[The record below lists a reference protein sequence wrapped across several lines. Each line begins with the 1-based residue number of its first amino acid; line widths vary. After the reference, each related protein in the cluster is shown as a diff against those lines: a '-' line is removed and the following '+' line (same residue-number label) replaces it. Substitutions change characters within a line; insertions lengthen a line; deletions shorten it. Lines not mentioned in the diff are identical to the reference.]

1 MVWRDGRL
9 AEVGDWQKPTWGEG
23 DAGFPP
29 DVFLQLLFG
38 YRDLT
43 ELRHAFPDVWTK
55 GEARALLPTLF
66 PRRAS
71 WVVPLG

>member
-1 MVWRDGRL
+1 
-9 AEVGDWQKPTWGEG
+9 
-23 DAGFPP
+23 
-29 DVFLQLLFG
+29 LQLLFG